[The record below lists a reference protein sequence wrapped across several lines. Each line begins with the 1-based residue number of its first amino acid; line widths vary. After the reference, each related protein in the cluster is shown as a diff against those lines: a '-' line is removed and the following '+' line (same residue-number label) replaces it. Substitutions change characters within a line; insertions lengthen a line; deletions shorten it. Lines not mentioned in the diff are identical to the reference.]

1 MAAMVLSMLDAGPT
15 VPSEVHREDRQAEH
29 HPAEDAAYPVGIGQ
43 MRVGCL
49 RIDQGTNA
57 DTDGG
62 RSGREHGP
70 GKNPAPASMQ
80 GAALTTEHGDP
91 ERNEAQAAK
100 EDVQHYEGM
109 KQGYDGF
116 GHLCDAA
123 DLAR

>member
-1 MAAMVLSMLDAGPT
+1 MLDAGPP
-15 VPSEVHREDRQAEH
+15 VPSEVDREDGEAEH
-29 HPAEDAAYPVGIGQ
+29 HPAEDAAYPIGIGQ
-43 MRVGCL
+43 VWVGRL
-49 RIDQGTNA
+49 RIDQGANA
-57 DTDGG
+57 DADGG
-62 RSGREHGP
+62 RSGREHRP

-100 EDVQHYEGM
+100 EDVQHHEGM